1 MNKTLVTCLI
11 GLALAFGGYYVSTKV
26 PIGFQ
31 ETLQHQGIPLDI
43 GKTIAMIG
51 MFLLLFPVLNYF
63 YFRPL
68 GEAISNRTSELERT
82 FTEAEELRQRMEEMR
97 TEYEGRLAAAEAQ
110 AREQIQAQIREAQDL
125 RDQLRAEAVQQAEEL
140 KKRALE
146 DIEREKDKIVG
157 DLRLHVVNLTL
168 QATERLVGENVD
180 DAKNRKL
187 VEEFIEKVEVP
198 G

>member
-1 MNKTLVTCLI
+1 LI